1 MRINYATFAW
11 HTLRSALDADGA
23 WITRE

>member
-11 HTLRSALDADGA
+11 HTLRSAIVTDGA